1 MLISAV
7 VSRVFGA
14 CPRRRPSRRD
24 VTRSLMLAVILT
36 VPAALGLAGL
46 PSKAQAD
53 PDYAIA
59 MHGEPAYSRDF
70 TAFDYVNPDAPRGG
84 RLTIGVVG
92 TYDSLNPFIV
102 QGIAAAGLR
111 GHVFQSL
118 MTRGLD
124 EPFTLYGLL
133 AETIDVADDRSSV
146 TFTINGAARFSDGS
160 PVLADDVLFS
170 WEVLRTKGRPN
181 YRTYYNQVDTAEQLD
196 ERTVRFTFAGPPDR
210 EMPMIMAL
218 MPILPRAHYA
228 DVTFDRSSSALPV
241 GSGPYTVGAADLGKS
256 ITYRRNPDYWGRD
269 LAVERGRFNF
279 DEIKYDYFRNDTALL
294 EAFKKG
300 LVDILPEENPARWAT
315 DYSFPAVR
323 DGRVVLD
330 KFDNGQPRGMSALV
344 FNTRRPVFADIR
356 VREALLILF
365 DAEWINKTLYHDL
378 YQRTESFYPASE
390 LSAHD
395 RPASDGERELL
406 GPWIGEI
413 RPDILDGSYAL
424 PQTDGSG
431 RDRDGLRRAIG
442 LLEEAGYT
450 LVNGVMTNGETGAP
464 LSFEILVATPDQER
478 LALSYA
484 RFLKRAGITAAVRQV
499 DSAQFER
506 RRQTFDFDMMPYFWF
521 SSLSPGNEQKFYWG
535 SEAAASEGSRNYMGV
550 ADPAVD
556 AMIEAMLAAEK
567 REDFV
572 DAVRALDRVLMSG
585 LYMVPLYH
593 LPKQWVARWSRIER
607 PERTSLY
614 GYDLDSWWFDGDA
627 N

>member
-1 MLISAV
+1 MP
-7 VSRVFGA
+7 A
-14 CPRRRPSRRD
+14 C
-24 VTRSLMLAVILT
+24 LLAWGIAT
-36 VPAALGLAGL
+36 VPSHA
-46 PSKAQAD
+46 SAD
-53 PDYAIA
+53 EDYAIA
-59 MHGEPAYSRDF
+59 MHGEPAYPRDF
-70 TAFDYVNPDAPRGG
+70 TAFDYVNPDAPKGG

-102 QGIAAAGLR
+102 QGIAATGLR

-118 MTRGLD
+118 MTRGLS

-133 AETIDVADDRSSV
+133 AETIDVSDDRTKV
-146 TFTINGAARFSDGS
+146 TFTLHEAARFSDGS

-170 WEVLRTKGRPN
+170 WEILRTKGRPN
-181 YRTYYNQVDTAEQLD
+181 FRTYYNQVDTAEKLD
-196 ERTVRFTFAGPPDR
+196 ERTVRFTFGGAPDR
-210 EMPMIMAL
+210 EMPMIMGL
-218 MPILPRAHYA
+218 MPILPRDHYA
-228 DVTFDRSSSALPV
+228 DITFDRSSSALPV
-241 GSGPYTVGAADLGKS
+241 GSGPYVVAQADLGKT
-256 ITYRRNPDYWGRD
+256 ITYRRDPDYWGKD
-269 LAVERGRFNF
+269 LPVDRGRFNF

-315 DYSFPAVR
+315 DYTFPAVR

-330 KFDNGQPRGMSALV
+330 EFDNGQPRGMSALV
-344 FNTRRPVFADIR
+344 FNTRRPIFADIR

-378 YQRTESFYPASE
+378 FRRTESFYPASE
-390 LSAHD
+390 LSARG
-395 RPASDGERELL
+395 RPASEHERDLL
-406 GPWIGEI
+406 APWIGEI
-413 RPDILDGSYAL
+413 RPDILDGTYSL

-431 RDRDGLRRAIG
+431 RDRTGLRQAIG
-442 LLEEAGYT
+442 LLEAAGYS
-450 LVNGVMTNGETGAP
+450 LVNGVMTNRETSAP

-484 RFLKRAGITAAVRQV
+484 NFLKRAGITATVRQV
-499 DSAQFER
+499 DSAQFEQ

-535 SEAAASEGSRNYMGV
+535 SAAAGEDGSRNYMGV

-556 AMIEAMLAAEK
+556 AMIEAMLAAES

-585 LYMVPLYH
+585 IYMVPLYH

-607 PERTSLY
+607 PDRTSLY
-614 GYDLDSWWFDGDA
+614 GYDLDSWWSAGESNQSESDQ
-627 N
+627 